1 MVNDIENAYDILRR
15 KFQDVK
21 LMYNMILCE
30 ENNSYFELNL
40 NFCILK
46 NNAKMLRVEI
56 AMLLKFF

>member
-1 MVNDIENAYDILRR
+1 MTENAYDILRR
-15 KFQDVK
+15 KFQDIK

-46 NNAKMLRVEI
+46 NNA
-56 AMLLKFF
+56 